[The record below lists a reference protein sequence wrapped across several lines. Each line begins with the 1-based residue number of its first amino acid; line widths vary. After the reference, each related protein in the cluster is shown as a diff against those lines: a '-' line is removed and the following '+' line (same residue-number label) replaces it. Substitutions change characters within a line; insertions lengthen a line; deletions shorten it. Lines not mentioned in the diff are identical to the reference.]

1 MQFVALSTRKTEIAI
16 VGLMTGRKIVA
27 EKVRTPYNGALPLN
41 SFLEL
46 IHPPFSCIALEPA
59 AGFMGRGSSKT
70 FAVLIAENAT

>member
-1 MQFVALSTRKTEIAI
+1 MQLVSLSIEKTEIAI

-27 EKVRTPYNGALPLN
+27 EKLGRPITVLCPLN

-59 AGFMGRGSSKT
+59 AGFMGRSSSKT
-70 FAVLIAENAT
+70 CDVLICRK